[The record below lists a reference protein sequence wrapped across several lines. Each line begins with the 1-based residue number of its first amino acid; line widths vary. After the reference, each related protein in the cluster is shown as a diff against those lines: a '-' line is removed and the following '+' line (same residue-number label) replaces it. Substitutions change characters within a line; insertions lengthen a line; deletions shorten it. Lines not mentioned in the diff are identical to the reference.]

1 MAVAKKTPQKYPFKR
16 MSSSAETKIQFL
28 LLWLKSAEPSA
39 LGVQS
44 QVC

>member
-1 MAVAKKTPQKYPFKR
+1 MAVAKKTPKKYPFKR
-16 MSSSAETKIQFL
+16 MSSSAETKMRFL
-28 LLWLKSAEPSA
+28 LLWLKTAEPGA